1 MKMINW
7 KMVAGAGVAVCM
19 LAGQAVAVECPRGG
33 TLIAGASDYRP
44 YQKVDD
50 NEVSGMDFEVIAV
63 VLDKLGCGLETQAL
77 PWARH
82 LKGLEDGNVDIASPV
97 SKTEEREAFA
107 HFSSPYVDAQ
117 EVLFVPAGKEGEYSS
132 LADFFEKGGKLGTI
146 REYAYGGDFNDLK
159 DKYGSQI
166 DDTDSQESN
175 LKKLAAGRIDATLG
189 EVFVVSEDIK
199 RLGFGDKVVASN
211 VIISSDASY
220 IMFSKKSVPEE
231 FVTAFSEQMQ
241 AIKSSGEFDTIT
253 AKYK

>member
-1 MKMINW
+1 MHRK
-7 KMVAGAGVAVCM
+7 C
-19 LAGQAVAVECPRGG
+19 C
-33 TLIAGASDYRP
+33 S
-44 YQKVDD
+44 
-50 NEVSGMDFEVIAV
+50 
-63 VLDKLGCGLETQAL
+63 C
-77 PWARH
+77 
-82 LKGLEDGNVDIASPV
+82 
-97 SKTEEREAFA
+97 
-107 HFSSPYVDAQ
+107 
-117 EVLFVPAGKEGEYSS
+117 PAGKEGEYSS

-241 AIKSSGEFDTIT
+241 AIKDSGEFDTIT